1 MVQAIVPQT
10 EIDLMLTQCGI
21 GLQTSRTYLMDFKGI
36 DSTKS
41 LLLLSSKDIVELTK
55 RWCYEPTPFSLGVVQ
70 QKKLETLWAWILDFQ
85 LCGNNIL

>member
-55 RWCYEPTPFSLGVVQ
+55 R
-70 QKKLETLWAWILDFQ
+70 
-85 LCGNNIL
+85 